1 MGSLNAM
8 TPYQKTFG
16 LNGAGSSTGLIF
28 IIYNLGQI
36 AAFPFCGVLAEGY
49 ASLLDASLSWLE
61 RLSRHL
67 PMRGD
72 NSLVAGS
79 FLVSAH
85 LWPLQ
90 QDQHIL
96 LSLLTPHTVAQWL
109 ECEFVQDAPCL
120 D

>member
-1 MGSLNAM
+1 MVPGQVLDLYS
-8 TPYQKTFG
+8 
-16 LNGAGSSTGLIF
+16 SSTTWVKLQ
-28 IIYNLGQI
+28 LSRSAVSWQMDM
-36 AAFPFCGVLAEGY
+36 VEGY

-61 RLSRHL
+61 RLSRRL

-96 LSLLTPHTVAQWL
+96 LSLLTLRTVAQWL
-109 ECEFVQDAPCL
+109 ECELVREVNCL
-120 D
+120 N